1 MSGVASPTVKP
12 VVRPVASSVVVVD
25 GTGGGGPG
33 IGVDNLL
40 LETADNLLLETGD
53 ALILE

>member
-1 MSGVASPTVKP
+1 MSVASPTVKS
-12 VVRPVASSVVVVD
+12 VVRPVASSVVVGD
-25 GTGGGGPG
+25 GAGGGGGPG
-33 IGVDNLL
+33 TGVDNLL